1 MQNYHTWRLTEKCLH
16 IAYDLKL
23 LYIAFEELEMGNE
36 QSRDPWTYK
45 GFKTKKEVDFRKKS
59 FLKYVSE
66 AFRDFFKEHVV
77 QGNYFEP
84 IGLDK
89 PTERNLQSR

>member
-1 MQNYHTWRLTEKCLH
+1 MKAIHLNYK
-16 IAYDLKL
+16 LKL
-23 LYIAFEELEMGNE
+23 LYKVFEELEMDAQPDHQQGTI
-36 QSRDPWTYK
+36 RRLPWVSQGLMST
-45 GFKTKKEVDFRKKS
+45 TDRKKREES

-89 PTERNLQSR
+89 PTERNLQCR